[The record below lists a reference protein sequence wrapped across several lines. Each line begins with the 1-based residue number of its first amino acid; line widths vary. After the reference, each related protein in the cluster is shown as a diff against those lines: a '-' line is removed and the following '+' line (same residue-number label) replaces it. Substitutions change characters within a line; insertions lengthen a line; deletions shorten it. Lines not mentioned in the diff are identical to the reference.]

1 MITANLAGTHGSHL
15 RSERRDSPAITH
27 SRLNL
32 SDGLDG
38 DGNGDINNGEQAL
51 DPEAAK
57 KLQAMVR
64 EYRIKRCL
72 RDYQTWGYLTCV
84 ALVVISAIVL
94 IILAAS
100 GVLSADTDR

>member
-1 MITANLAGTHGSHL
+1 MITANLAGSHRSCL
-15 RSERRDSPAITH
+15 RSDRRGSPTDSCRI

-38 DGNGDINNGEQAL
+38 EANGDTINGEQTL

-57 KLQAMVR
+57 KLQDMVR
-64 EYRIKRCL
+64 QYKIKRCL
-72 RDYQTWGYLTCV
+72 SDYQTWGYLICV
-84 ALVVISAIVL
+84 AFVVIFAIVL

-100 GVLSADTDR
+100 GVIQ